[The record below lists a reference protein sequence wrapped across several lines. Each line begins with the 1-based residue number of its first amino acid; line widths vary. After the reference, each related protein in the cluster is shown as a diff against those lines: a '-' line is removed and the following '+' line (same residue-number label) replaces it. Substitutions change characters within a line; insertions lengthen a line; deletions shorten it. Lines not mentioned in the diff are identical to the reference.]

1 MNKIAMKKAREFR
14 RKMRVKRKLKTGPDN
29 PRLCITKSN
38 KNIIVQIIDDSR
50 SHTLVAAST
59 LEKDFPLRNKKN
71 KESAKALGKVIAER
85 ALQKGIKKIV
95 FDRNGN
101 IYHGR
106 VKVFADS
113 AREGGLEF

>member
-14 RKMRVKRKLKTGPDN
+14 RKMRVKRKLKTGPDK

-38 KNIIVQIIDDSR
+38 KNIFVQIIDDSR

-59 LEKDFPLRNKKN
+59 LEKDFPMRSRKN

-106 VKVFADS
+106 VKAFADS
-113 AREGGLEF
+113 ARESGLEF